1 MRARTFF
8 EDLALVN
15 MILLVPQPIY
25 YIAGEIIKV
34 SGDYSDLFYPNKGSF
49 VAQVLFIIVLYLPS
63 FFLYYLNRRMVK
75 TCVMRVHPN
84 YNFETHEL
92 VVAKK

>member
-1 MRARTFF
+1 M
-8 EDLALVN
+8 N
-15 MILLVPQPIY
+15 MILVVPQPIY
-25 YIAGEIIKV
+25 YIAGEIIKL

-49 VAQVLFIIVLYLPS
+49 VAQLLFIIVLYLPS
-63 FFLYYLNRRMVK
+63 FFLFYMNRRMVK
-75 TCVMRVHPN
+75 TCIIRVHPN

>member
-1 MRARTFF
+1 M
-8 EDLALVN
+8 N

-34 SGDYSDLFYPNKGSF
+34 SGDYSDLFYQNKGSI

-75 TCVMRVHPN
+75 TCIMRVHPN